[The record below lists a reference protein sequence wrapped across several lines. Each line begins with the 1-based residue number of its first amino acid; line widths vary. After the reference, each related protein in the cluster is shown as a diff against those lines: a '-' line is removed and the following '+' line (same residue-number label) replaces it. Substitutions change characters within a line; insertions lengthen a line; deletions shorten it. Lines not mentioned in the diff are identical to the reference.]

1 MKKRKNIALIIF
13 CIPVIIYT
21 LFFFLVS
28 GDSMEPAY
36 HDGQIVLVN
45 RFVDAYHRGDVIIF
59 KTENTGLFSLRQ
71 KLIKRIVGVPGDTV
85 WVSNGVLYINDIP
98 YDLTTELINDAGAA
112 EEPVT
117 LSDNEYFVLGDNV
130 NNSKDSRVL
139 GPVNGRDVIGCVL
152 TK

>member
-85 WVSNGVLYINDIP
+85 WVSNGVLYINGIP